1 MRLKG
6 KEYEQRLSEFSKST
20 LVLISEIMPISIEI
34 SAKMSDITTNSELT
48 EEEVV
53 EQLKKLK
60 EEYLKASQNAP

>member
-20 LVLISEIMPISIEI
+20 LVLISEIMSLPKVVYE
-34 SAKMSDITTNSELT
+34 KGRDITTNSELT

-60 EEYLKASQNAP
+60 EEYLKASQNAL